1 MIMDQ
6 ICEEITVVYK
16 VVHILSLHPRAFFVP
31 YSSHTLNL
39 IVNDA
44 ASCCVEAVKF
54 FDIIQRLY
62 NFFSSSTQRWN
73 ILKKHVTG
81 LALKPIC
88 KTRWSSQIDA
98 VNPLRYQLEQI
109 IEALESFL
117 NTQESIETVTTAN
130 NKSGADLFLDEI
142 LNFKFICSL
151 IIRHD
156 ILSNINITSKAL
168 QQEDLNIEKA
178 KLLIDSS
185 LKYIQDYR
193 CDEKFKNILK
203 EAEHIAIK
211 LNIEKFFV
219 KTRKRTR
226 TQNIIFPYENQDTEI
241 QNEDY
246 YIKESF

>member
-1 MIMDQ
+1 M
-6 ICEEITVVYK
+6 
-16 VVHILSLHPRAFFVP
+16 
-31 YSSHTLNL
+31 
-39 IVNDA
+39 
-44 ASCCVEAVKF
+44 
-54 FDIIQRLY
+54 
-62 NFFSSSTQRWN
+62 
-73 ILKKHVTG
+73 
-81 LALKPIC
+81 ALKPIC
-88 KTRWSSQIDA
+88 KTRWSSRIDA

-246 YIKESF
+246 YFKITFFLNILDKAITALKERFELLTQHIKNFEIILNLNKCKDMNNVIRVADGNDLIFKFQYHAITATLFMVVQVSS